1 MMSAQSTNENGRGGN
16 LTPAQRAHT
25 RRVLGALLAYAVIL
39 PPLVWYAAHHQLEK
53 PGAIAMAIAAA
64 VPLLGVFGSW
74 GRYVSEERDEYQ
86 RTMVV
91 NRIVTATNVTMV
103 VAIVWGFLQAFG
115 AMDLTPMY
123 WIPVVW
129 VVAQGFAPLFS
140 RSKG

>member
-1 MMSAQSTNENGRGGN
+1 MSAQSRSENGRGGN
-16 LTPAQRAHT
+16 ITPALRAHT
-25 RRVLGALLAYAVIL
+25 RRVLWAMLAYALIL

-53 PGAIAMAIAAA
+53 PWSIAMAIAAS
-64 VPLLGVFGSW
+64 VPLLGVFASW
-74 GRYVSEERDEYQ
+74 GRYVAEERDEYQ
-86 RTMVV
+86 RMLVV

-129 VVAQGFAPLFS
+129 VVAQGFAPLFG
-140 RSKG
+140 RNKG